1 MSSFFL
7 QSFHIAGMRNLIF
20 DQMPRLWQ
28 IFRIF
33 TPKKPFCCGV
43 EATDFATGRLYT
55 RFMKTVYADS
65 LILLN
70 AAVDYLL
77 LLSTGKLCGLPLR
90 RGRMLLGSLWGG
102 AYALFAVLWP
112 EYFALLTVKL
122 FSGALAVVVAFGWN
136 RRTFRAVV
144 AFCAVSAA
152 FAGTL
157 YGAASLTGYDTR
169 HGLYFPVSPRLLLL
183 SFAACYAG
191 ISLIFRCAGRRA
203 ERRLHMV
210 EITLDGRQA
219 ALSALEDSGNELIDP
234 VTGSEVLVAGA
245 EALSPL
251 FDDPAPLRGP
261 DPLSALEAM
270 NARHERPRF
279 RLLPCSG
286 AAAGRTLLLC
296 FTPDAVTV
304 NGTPRK
310 DLTVAV
316 SPNALSGDG
325 KYQAIL

>member
-1 MSSFFL
+1 
-7 QSFHIAGMRNLIF
+7 
-20 DQMPRLWQ
+20 
-28 IFRIF
+28 
-33 TPKKPFCCGV
+33 
-43 EATDFATGRLYT
+43 
-55 RFMKTVYADS
+55 MKTVYADS
-65 LILLN
+65 LVLLN

-90 RGRMLLGSLWGG
+90 RGRMLLGAAWGG
-102 AYALFAVLWP
+102 AYALLAVLWP
-112 EYFALLTVKL
+112 QYFALLTVKL

-136 RRTFRAVV
+136 RRTPRAVA

-152 FAGTL
+152 FAGAL
-157 YGAASLTGYDTR
+157 YGVASLAGYDTR
-169 HGLYFPVSPRLLLL
+169 NGLYFPVSPQVLLL
-183 SFAACYAG
+183 SFAVCYAV
-191 ISLIFRCAGRRA
+191 ISLVFRHVGRRA
-203 ERRLHMV
+203 ERRIDAV
-210 EITLDGRQA
+210 QITLDGRQA
-219 ALSALEDSGNELIDP
+219 ALCALEDSGNELIDP

-251 FDDPAPLRGP
+251 FDDPELLRGP

-270 NARHERPRF
+270 NARRERPRF

-296 FTPDAVTV
+296 FTPDAITV

-325 KYQAIL
+325 DYQAIL